1 MMKVLIVDDEE
12 MMLLV
17 TSKVLS
23 EKYEVICASS
33 GEEAIKLYDEHKPS
47 LILSDLLM
55 PGMSGFEMHD
65 ILQKKYSEKIPVM
78 YMTADDGEDLEGLGF
93 DKGAVDFIRKPFRP
107 DVLLR
112 RIENILGNIEQIQ
125 GLKEEAS
132 TDKLTGFLN
141 KASANQALSEACL
154 TETGV
159 LLMID
164 LDSFKLVNDIHGHE
178 MGDEILIQF
187 AKVIRSNV
195 RSDDILGR
203 IGGDEF
209 VAFLKGITEE
219 SAVAGISSRI
229 NEQLLDKARSLMGQD
244 MSIPLGVSMGGV
256 FVPKDGT
263 LYDELL
269 PKADKALYHVKQNGK
284 HGYSI
289 FGGRNEIPVIE
300 VRSAE
305 EDLKKLTMILEERNT
320 SDCAFWLGQDAFST
334 IYRFMLRFIQSYH
347 GVAYKVLFTVTPVN
361 ETVDMATITKLS
373 QQFGEMLNKSLR
385 KSDIMMQ
392 SKPNQFFLF
401 MPELD
406 DKYIKTVIGRILNEW
421 AASDSSE
428 LATIEYATELVKA
441 DDGDV
446 EEDKRKHL

>member
-33 GEEAIKLYDEHKPS
+33 GEEAIRLYDEHKPS

-78 YMTADDGEDLEGLGF
+78 YMTADDAEDLEGLGF

-141 KASANQALSEACL
+141 KASVNQTLSEVCL
-154 TETGV
+154 KERGV

-178 MGDEILIQF
+178 MGDEILVQF
-187 AKVIRSNV
+187 AKVIRNNV

-209 VAFLKGITEE
+209 VAFLNEIDEE
-219 SAVAGISSRI
+219 SVVAGISSRI
-229 NEQLLDKARSLMGQD
+229 NEQLLDKARRLMGQD
-244 MSIPLGVSMGGV
+244 MSIPLGVSIGGV

-289 FGGRNEIPVIE
+289 YGGRNKIPVIE

-305 EDLKKLTMILEERNT
+305 EELKKLTMILEERNT

-361 ETVDMATITKLS
+361 ETVDMATIAKLS

-421 AASDSSE
+421 TSSDSSE

-441 DDGDV
+441 DDSDV

>member
-33 GEEAIKLYDEHKPS
+33 GEEAIRLYDEHKPS

-78 YMTADDGEDLEGLGF
+78 YMTADDAEDLEGLGF
-93 DKGAVDFIRKPFRP
+93 DRGAVDFIRKPFRP

-141 KASANQALSEACL
+141 KASANQALSEICL
-154 TETGV
+154 TESGV

-187 AKVIRSNV
+187 AKVIRSYV

-209 VAFLKGITEE
+209 VAFLKGINEE
-219 SAVAGISSRI
+219 SVVAGISSRI

-289 FGGRNEIPVIE
+289 YGGRNEIPVVE

-305 EDLKKLTMILEERNT
+305 EELRKLSMILEERNT

-361 ETVDMATITKLS
+361 ETVDMATISKLS

-392 SKPNQFFLF
+392 SKPNEFFLF

-421 AASDSSE
+421 NESDSSE
-428 LATIEYATELVKA
+428 SARIEYAAELVKA
-441 DDGDV
+441 DDTEIED
-446 EEDKRKHL
+446 DKRKHL

>member
-33 GEEAIKLYDEHKPS
+33 GEEAIRLYDEHKPS

-78 YMTADDGEDLEGLGF
+78 YMTADDAEDLEGLGF

-141 KASANQALSEACL
+141 KASANQALSEICL
-154 TETGV
+154 TESGV

-209 VAFLKGITEE
+209 VAFLKGINEE
-219 SAVAGISSRI
+219 SVVAGISSRI

-289 FGGRNEIPVIE
+289 YGGRYEIPVVE

-305 EDLKKLTMILEERNT
+305 EELRKLSMILEERNT

-361 ETVDMATITKLS
+361 ETVDMATISKLS

-392 SKPNQFFLF
+392 SKPNEFFLF

-421 AASDSSE
+421 DESDSSE
-428 LATIEYATELVKA
+428 SARIEYAAELVKA
-441 DDGDV
+441 DDTEIED
-446 EEDKRKHL
+446 DKRKHL

>member
-33 GEEAIKLYDEHKPS
+33 GEEAIRLYDEHKPS

-65 ILQKKYSEKIPVM
+65 ILQKKHSEKIPVM
-78 YMTADDGEDLEGLGF
+78 YMTADDAEDLEGLGL

-141 KASANQALSEACL
+141 KASVNQTLSEVCL
-154 TETGV
+154 KERGV

-178 MGDEILIQF
+178 MGDEILVQF
-187 AKVIRSNV
+187 AKVISSNV

-209 VAFLKGITEE
+209 VAFLKEIDEE
-219 SAVAGISSRI
+219 SVVAGISSRI

-244 MSIPLGVSMGGV
+244 MSIPLGVSIGGV

-269 PKADKALYHVKQNGK
+269 PKADKALYHVKQKGK

-289 FGGRNEIPVIE
+289 YGGCNEIPVIE

-305 EDLKKLTMILEERNT
+305 EELKKLTMILEERNT

-361 ETVDMATITKLS
+361 ETVEMATIAKLS

-421 AASDSSE
+421 NESDSSE
-428 LATIEYATELVKA
+428 SARIEYATELVKA
-441 DDGDV
+441 DDTEIED
-446 EEDKRKHL
+446 DKRKHL

>member
-33 GEEAIKLYDEHKPS
+33 GEEAIRLYDEHKPS

-78 YMTADDGEDLEGLGF
+78 YMTADDAEDLEGLGF

-141 KASANQALSEACL
+141 KASANQALSEICL
-154 TETGV
+154 TESGV

-195 RSDDILGR
+195 ISDDILGR

-209 VAFLKGITEE
+209 VAFLKGINEE
-219 SAVAGISSRI
+219 SVVAGISSRI

-289 FGGRNEIPVIE
+289 YGGRNEIPVVE

-305 EDLKKLTMILEERNT
+305 EELRKLSMILEERNT

-361 ETVDMATITKLS
+361 ETVDMATISKLS

-392 SKPNQFFLF
+392 SKPNEFFLF

-421 AASDSSE
+421 DESDSSE
-428 LATIEYATELVKA
+428 SARIEYAAELVKA
-441 DDGDV
+441 DDTEIED
-446 EEDKRKHL
+446 DKRKHL

>member
-1 MMKVLIVDDEE
+1 
-12 MMLLV
+12 
-17 TSKVLS
+17 
-23 EKYEVICASS
+23 
-33 GEEAIKLYDEHKPS
+33 
-47 LILSDLLM
+47 
-55 PGMSGFEMHD
+55 
-65 ILQKKYSEKIPVM
+65 M
-78 YMTADDGEDLEGLGF
+78 YMTADDAEDLEGLGF

-141 KASANQALSEACL
+141 KASANQALSEICL
-154 TETGV
+154 TESGV

-209 VAFLKGITEE
+209 VAFLKGINEE
-219 SAVAGISSRI
+219 SVVAGISSRI

-289 FGGRNEIPVIE
+289 YGGRNEIPVVE

-305 EDLKKLTMILEERNT
+305 EELRKLSMILEERNT

-361 ETVDMATITKLS
+361 ETVDMATISKLS

-392 SKPNQFFLF
+392 SKPNEFFLF

-406 DKYIKTVIGRILNEW
+406 DTYIQTVIGRILNEW
-421 AASDSSE
+421 SESDSSE
-428 LATIEYATELVKA
+428 LATIEYAAELVKA
-441 DDGDV
+441 DDNDIEG
-446 EEDKRKHL
+446 DKRKHS

>member
-33 GEEAIKLYDEHKPS
+33 GEEAIRLYDEHKPS

-78 YMTADDGEDLEGLGF
+78 YMTADDAEDLEGLGF

-141 KASANQALSEACL
+141 KASANQALSEICL
-154 TETGV
+154 KESGV

-209 VAFLKGITEE
+209 VAFLKGINEE
-219 SAVAGISSRI
+219 SVVAGISSRI

-289 FGGRNEIPVIE
+289 YGGRNEIPVVE

-305 EDLKKLTMILEERNT
+305 EELRKLSMILEERNT

-361 ETVDMATITKLS
+361 ETVDMATISKLS

-392 SKPNQFFLF
+392 SKPNEFFLF

-406 DKYIKTVIGRILNEW
+406 DTYIQTVIGRILNEW
-421 AASDSSE
+421 SESDSSE
-428 LATIEYATELVKA
+428 LATIEYAAELVKA
-441 DDGDV
+441 DDNDIEG
-446 EEDKRKHL
+446 DKRKHS